1 MSTLKFNTPFYAK
14 DNPPGLTLRDRD
26 RRISRDEINYSTK
39 LRFKVFNAKSF
50 REPSPPLAPLAFW
63 TFDNIISGVTVTLL
77 ANISDPGELTV
88 DFGDGSLSAIQD
100 KQQIEHTY

>member
-1 MSTLKFNTPFYAK
+1 MSTLKFNTPSYAK

-39 LRFKVFNAKSF
+39 LRFKVFHAKPF
-50 REPSPPLAPLAFW
+50 REPSPPPAFW
-63 TFDNIISGVTVTLL
+63 TFDNIISGVTVTLS
-77 ANISDPGELTV
+77 AGISDPGELTV

>member
-1 MSTLKFNTPFYAK
+1 MSTLKFNTPSYAK

-26 RRISRDEINYSTK
+26 RRIRRDEIDFTTK
-39 LRFKVFNAKSF
+39 LRFKVFSGKPF
-50 REPSPPLAPLAFW
+50 IPPPPSPLFW
-63 TFDNIISGVTVTLL
+63 TFDNIISGVTVTLS
-77 ANISDPGELTV
+77 AGISDPGELTV